1 MSVKHAVAVVGIV
14 LGAVVC
20 AILVAQVGKAL
31 KEALG
36 W

>member
-1 MSVKHAVAVVGIV
+1 VVRHVLAAVGILAGAVA
-14 LGAVVC
+14 C
-20 AILVAQVGKAL
+20 AIIVTMFGKAL